1 MKNKLY
7 KFIQIIELNKTKS
20 GKTSVFLVRNIVVDV
35 NLGYI
40 KWIPSYRK
48 YGFYPDKGTYYE
60 EQCLD
65 NITKFLEELKGNEK

>member
-48 YGFYPDKGTYYE
+48 YGFYP
-60 EQCLD
+60 QP
-65 NITKFLEELKGNEK
+65 